1 MVRYD
6 AGIHSNSGKQVN
18 SCQFDL
24 VSSRDLTD
32 INMNTSIFI
41 LILLVT
47 VCSTAPVLSPGK
59 GKESAYK
66 QVSLS
71 RVSVKRSKRL
81 CSQRDTWVHSSK
93 QFGSSFF
100 LKFNIIPEASSVLL
114 RRQSQSSPQLIH
126 TERQRKPKPKYL
138 KSLAERVAS
147 LGSLIRVCVLRAT
160 SQEKNRRILEH
171 RLKQNSQQCVSETVA
186 DVALCMK
193 FGCL

>member
-6 AGIHSNSGKQVN
+6 AGIHSNSGKQIN

-59 GKESAYK
+59 GKESVSK

-93 QFGSSFF
+93 QFGSFFFSNLTLFLRLPLFYFAVKVSHDHSFF
-100 LKFNIIPEASSVLL
+100 TKKDKENLSLSILSRWLKGQRVSVSSSVFCGQH
-114 RRQSQSSPQLIH
+114 RRKKIGEFLN
-126 TERQRKPKPKYL
+126 T
-138 KSLAERVAS
+138 
-147 LGSLIRVCVLRAT
+147 G
-160 SQEKNRRILEH
+160 
-171 RLKQNSQQCVSETVA
+171 
-186 DVALCMK
+186 
-193 FGCL
+193 